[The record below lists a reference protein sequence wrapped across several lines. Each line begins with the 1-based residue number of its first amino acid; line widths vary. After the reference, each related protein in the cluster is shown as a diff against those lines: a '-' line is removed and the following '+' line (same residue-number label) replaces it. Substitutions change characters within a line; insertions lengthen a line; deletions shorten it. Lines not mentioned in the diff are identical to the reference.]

1 MFTTTYHP
9 QTNGQVERFNR
20 TILSALR
27 HYVAEHPRDW
37 DLFSD
42 ALTYAYNTQAHASTM
57 LAPFELVLS
66 RPPPVI
72 SIESRPTMDAA
83 DDAYTYRERWKYWL
97 TQLMSTASAELEKR
111 QARYKRN
118 FDARLRLPVQRISEG
133 SFVFLRRDHTPR
145 TESRHKLAPV
155 ADGPFKVVGADE
167 HTVVVKIDENVERVS
182 RDRVELAPKPAE
194 PVTQDTVQDTSG
206 ANAAPTPTGLASIIP
221 RTQRDADDLPGT
233 WTRMGTRRR
242 LPALPPGI
250 LVNDKSESD
259 DRRTRTIADD
269 PAVSTLDDNAIR
281 SLNPDTGNI
290 LRVNPL
296 TRLFKSVILRNAVDI
311 EPKAPSKMKKVTFN
325 EEPIDGHTASYEGRS
340 SAANPG
346 DLVRL
351 RLIREP
357 GVREVEVH
365 EYDKKYRLRSRVYS
379 APSGEGYQE
388 PADLG
393 PETPE
398 VSEAETPI
406 EDVPAAECLRE
417 SAAQST
423 RVTRQYTR
431 NRGLDTQ
438 PMSSSS
444 SAAVAIAPEY
454 AMESIVDHGYAEDG
468 ELLYR
473 IRWYGYA
480 ADQDTWEPVRHIP
493 RSHIVRFSRLRGISL
508 PSHMNEAMVG

>member
-1 MFTTTYHP
+1 MAFLKHWVFVYGSPVSVLSENGKQFTARLFVDTCRVLGIKNGFTTTYHY
-9 QTNGQVERFNR
+9 QTNNQVERL
-20 TILSALR
+20 TAILSDLR

-42 ALTYAYNTQAHASTM
+42 ALTYAYKTQAHASTM

-66 RPPPVI
+66 RPPPAL

-118 FDARLRLPVQRISEG
+118 FDAWLRLPVQQISKA
-133 SFVFLRRDHTPR
+133 SFVFLRRDHTLR

-155 ADGPFKVVGADE
+155 ANGPFEVVGADE
-167 HTVVVKIDENVERVS
+167 HTVAVKIDENVERVS
-182 RDRVELAPKPAE
+182 RDRVQLAPKPAE
-194 PVTQDTVQDTSG
+194 AVTQDTVQDTSG
-206 ANAAPTPTGLASIIP
+206 ANAAPAPTGLASIIP

-233 WTRMGTRRR
+233 WTRMGTQRR
-242 LPALPPGI
+242 LPALPPRI
-250 LVNDKSESD
+250 LVNKKSESD

-281 SLNPDTGNI
+281 SLNTDTGNI
-290 LRVNPL
+290 SRVNPL

-311 EPKAPSKMKKVTFN
+311 EPKAPVKMRKVTFN
-325 EEPIDGHTASYEGRS
+325 EEPIAGHTASYEGRS

-351 RLIREP
+351 RLTREP
-357 GVREVEVH
+357 GVREVEVD
-365 EYDKKYRLRSRVYS
+365 EYDKKYRHRSRVYS

-388 PADLG
+388 PVDLG

-398 VSEAETPI
+398 VSEAEAPI
-406 EDVPAAECLRE
+406 HDVPAAERERE
-417 SAAQST
+417 SATRST
-423 RVTRQYTR
+423 RVTRQSTR
-431 NRGLDTQ
+431 NRELD
-438 PMSSSS
+438 
-444 SAAVAIAPEY
+444 I
-454 AMESIVDHGYAEDG
+454 
-468 ELLYR
+468 
-473 IRWYGYA
+473 
-480 ADQDTWEPVRHIP
+480 
-493 RSHIVRFSRLRGISL
+493 
-508 PSHMNEAMVG
+508 